1 MKKQLLT
8 GHARYFVGIV
18 LMAVLL
24 LAGCRQG
31 KVPAAYTDLKKAPTI
46 YPDYR
51 DVTVPVNMA
60 PLRFELMDE
69 AEEVVARLTADGREL
84 VLEGRKV
91 MPDADEWRELAKA
104 GETVTVELFARQQEQ
119 WHRYQP
125 FHIYVSPD
133 SIDPW
138 LSYRLISPSY
148 VTFEDLTINQRSLE
162 DYEEREIYNN
172 MLCSTEASGQC
183 INCHSYQAGQPD
195 RMQFHA
201 RQNLGGTLILLDGQ
215 LRKVDLKCDSTISA
229 GVYPAWHPT
238 QHLIAYSTNATMQ
251 MFHLS
256 DLNKI
261 EVLDSRSD
269 LILYDIDRNEVC
281 NVEAAPDE
289 FEVFPSWSPDG
300 RYLYYCS
307 AHFELNDTIG
317 AEAEAIMRYKEIKYN
332 IYRKRF
338 DEQTRSFGPRE
349 LVFDAAASGLSATL
363 PRISPDGRFLLLSV
377 GEWGCFHIWHKD
389 ADLWLVDLGSGEAR
403 PLKEVNSTDVEAYHT
418 WSSSGRWIVFS
429 SRRTDG
435 TYTRPFFAH
444 VDRDGHAT
452 KPFELPSADPDYHR
466 QLLKSY
472 NVPELMKGPV
482 SVSPHAFADALRQ
495 EAVRAH
501 FVSKE

>member
-1 MKKQLLT
+1 M
-8 GHARYFVGIV
+8 
-18 LMAVLL
+18 VLL

-31 KVPAAYTDLKKAPTI
+31 RVPEVYTDVKQAPTI

-51 DVTVPVNMA
+51 EVTVPVNMA
-60 PLRFELMDE
+60 PLRFELMDA
-69 AEEVVARLTADGREL
+69 AEEVVVRLSSPESEL

-91 MPDADEWRELAKA
+91 CPAIDAWRTLAKA
-104 GETVTVELFARQQEQ
+104 GATVTVEVFARRQDQ
-119 WHRYQP
+119 WQRYQP

-148 VTFEDLTINQRSLE
+148 IAFEDLTINQRSLE
-162 DYEEREIYNN
+162 GYEERVIYNN

-183 INCHSYQAGQPD
+183 INCHSYQVGNPE

-201 RQNLGGTLILLDGQ
+201 RQNHGGTVICLDGQ
-215 LRKVDLKCDSTISA
+215 LRKVNLKTDSTISA

-238 QHLIAYSTNATMQ
+238 ERLIAYSTNATTQ

-261 EVLDSRSD
+261 EVLDSQSD
-269 LILYDIDRNEVC
+269 LILYDIDRNEVSRI
-281 NVEAAPDE
+281 EAASDE
-289 FEVFPSWSPDG
+289 FEVFPAWSPDG
-300 RYLYYCS
+300 QYLYYSS
-307 AHFELNDTIG
+307 AHFELQDTVG
-317 AEAEAIMRYKEIKYN
+317 AEAEAIMRYKDIKYN
-332 IYRKRF
+332 VYRKRF
-338 DEQTRSFGPRE
+338 DAQTRRFGPRE
-349 LVFDAAASGLSATL
+349 LVFDAVARGLSATL
-363 PRISPDGRFLLLSV
+363 PRVSPDGHYLLLSV

-389 ADLWLVDLGSGEAR
+389 ADLWLVDLSTAAAR
-403 PLKEVNSTDVEAYHT
+403 AMDEVNSKDVESYHT
-418 WSSSGRWIVFS
+418 WSSNGRWIVFS

-444 VDRDGHAT
+444 VDKSGRAT
-452 KPFELPSADPDYHR
+452 KPFELPAADPDYHR

-482 SVSPHAFADALRQ
+482 SISPHTFADVVRQ

-501 FVSKE
+501 YVAND